1 MAGFPFMRQAEAFLS
16 SLPFILLLAVFI
28 LPCPM
33 SAAAKPRPAIAFVHL
48 LLPPGG
54 EPHASPAGWIGSLD
68 RARDTLESLR
78 IPTIVSS
85 ASPGNAEDL
94 NELSEMDPEV
104 LITTSP
110 LLYAA
115 ACDVAKRSPNTVFF
129 ACTDETVHDNMSG
142 FQART
147 YEAHY
152 LAGLIAGALSEDGVI
167 GYLANDPYQ
176 SKASRLRNAN
186 AFTLGAQ
193 KSKAAIRVLYAP
205 GNDPDEELKTL
216 IAPGPISS
224 IWNGHSRPLWSACA
238 NIRCAMWG
246 RRAVPSILYASPRR
260 NGNGAM
266 PSEICS
272 RRYVSASGGRATSLT
287 ASKKASWGLSPF
299 ARPYP
304 KPCGF
309 VSARRRRPSVTGLPH
324 SRGLSAMFPGPC
336 ALRKGASR
344 MTQPCAAWTG
354 ESKGWSL
361 FRSHRTAYKGKGFK
375 DARSRGK
382 AFYEGHHPFSNA
394 SASFTSSTGKRA

>member
-1 MAGFPFMRQAEAFLS
+1 MAGFPFMRQAETFLS

-54 EPHASPAGWIGSLD
+54 EPHASPTGWIGSLD

-78 IPTIVSS
+78 IP
-85 ASPGNAEDL
+85 
-94 NELSEMDPEV
+94 
-104 LITTSP
+104 TTSP

-216 IAPGPISS
+216 IAAGADIVDLERALPSLVERLRE
-224 IWNGHSRPLWSACA
+224 HS
-238 NIRCAMWG
+238 
-246 RRAVPSILYASPRR
+246 V
-260 NGNGAM
+260 
-266 PSEICS
+266 
-272 RRYVSASGGRATSLT
+272 RYVGTAGRTVDPLCLAAPEWEWSNAFGDLLT
-287 ASKKASWGLSPF
+287 QVRFGIWRPRNVSYGIKEGVVGLSPF
-299 ARPYP
+299 
-304 KPCGF
+304 
-309 VSARRRRPSVTGLPH
+309 
-324 SRGLSAMFPGPC
+324 GP
-336 ALRKGASR
+336 AVPETVRVRVREAKEAIRNGASPFEGPVR
-344 MTQPCAAWTG
+344 DVSG
-354 ESKGWSL
+354 SL
-361 FRSHRTAYKGKGFK
+361 RIAEGSVPD
-375 DARSRGK
+375 DATLRGMDWRVQGL
-382 AFYEGHHPFSNA
+382 EPLPLTPDGL
-394 SASFTSSTGKRA
+394 

>member
-216 IAPGPISS
+216 IAAGADIVDLERALPSLVERLRE
-224 IWNGHSRPLWSACA
+224 HS
-238 NIRCAMWG
+238 
-246 RRAVPSILYASPRR
+246 V
-260 NGNGAM
+260 
-266 PSEICS
+266 
-272 RRYVSASGGRATSLT
+272 RYVGTAAGSTSRQLIESSSPSALFTS
-287 ASKKASWGLSPF
+287 SKQCL
-299 ARPYP
+299 RR
-304 KPCGF
+304 
-309 VSARRRRPSVTGLPH
+309 SAHAGTFRHLEAEQRLLRHQRRRRGAFPLRPGRTRNRAGSCP
-324 SRGLSAMFPGPC
+324 RG
-336 ALRKGASR
+336 
-344 MTQPCAAWTG
+344 
-354 ESKGWSL
+354 
-361 FRSHRTAYKGKGFK
+361 
-375 DARSRGK
+375 
-382 AFYEGHHPFSNA
+382 EGGHP
-394 SASFTSSTGKRA
+394 

>member
-1 MAGFPFMRQAEAFLS
+1 MAGFPFMRQAEAFRS

-216 IAPGPISS
+216 IAAGADIVDLERALPSLVERLRE
-224 IWNGHSRPLWSACA
+224 HS
-238 NIRCAMWG
+238 
-246 RRAVPSILYASPRR
+246 V
-260 NGNGAM
+260 
-266 PSEICS
+266 
-272 RRYVSASGGRATSLT
+272 RYVGTAGRTVDPLCLAAPEWEWSNAFGDLLT
-287 ASKKASWGLSPF
+287 QVRFGIWRPRNVSYGIKEGVVGLSPF
-299 ARPYP
+299 GPAVPETVRVRVREA
-304 KPCGF
+304 KEAIRNGA
-309 VSARRRRPSVTGLPH
+309 SH

-361 FRSHRTAYKGKGFK
+361 FRSHRTADKGKGFK

>member
-1 MAGFPFMRQAEAFLS
+1 MAGFPFMKQAEAFRS

-33 SAAAKPRPAIAFVHL
+33 SAVAKPRPAIAFVHL

-85 ASPGNAEDL
+85 VPPGNAEDL

-152 LAGLIAGALSEDGVI
+152 LAGLIAGALSENGVI

-176 SKASRLRNAN
+176 SKTSRLRNAN

-205 GNDPDEELKTL
+205 GNAPDEELKTL
-216 IAPGPISS
+216 IAAGADIVDLERALPSLVERLRE
-224 IWNGHSRPLWSACA
+224 HS
-238 NIRCAMWG
+238 
-246 RRAVPSILYASPRR
+246 V
-260 NGNGAM
+260 
-266 PSEICS
+266 
-272 RRYVSASGGRATSLT
+272 RYVGTAGRTVDPLCLAAPEWEWSNAFGDLLT
-287 ASKKASWGLSPF
+287 QVRFGIWRPRNVSYGIKEGVVGLSPF
-299 ARPYP
+299 GPAVPETVRVRVREA
-304 KPCGF
+304 KEAIRNG
-309 VSARRRRPSVTGLPH
+309 VSP
-324 SRGLSAMFPGPC
+324 FEGPVRDVSG
-336 ALRKGASR
+336 ALRIAEGSV
-344 MTQPCAAWTG
+344 PD
-354 ESKGWSL
+354 
-361 FRSHRTAYKGKGFK
+361 
-375 DARSRGK
+375 DATLRGMDWRVQGL
-382 AFYEGHHPFSNA
+382 EPLPLTPDGL
-394 SASFTSSTGKRA
+394 

>member
-216 IAPGPISS
+216 IAAGADIVDLERALPSLVERLRE
-224 IWNGHSRPLWSACA
+224 HSVP
-238 NIRCAMWG
+238 
-246 RRAVPSILYASPRR
+246 RRAGMGMEQCLRR
-260 NGNGAM
+260 
-266 PSEICS
+266 
-272 RRYVSASGGRATSLT
+272 SAHAGTFRHLEAAQRL
-287 ASKKASWGLSPF
+287 L
-299 ARPYP
+299 RHQ
-304 KPCGF
+304 
-309 VSARRRRPSVTGLPH
+309 RRRRGAFPLRPGRTRNRAGSCP
-324 SRGLSAMFPGPC
+324 RG
-336 ALRKGASR
+336 
-344 MTQPCAAWTG
+344 
-354 ESKGWSL
+354 
-361 FRSHRTAYKGKGFK
+361 
-375 DARSRGK
+375 
-382 AFYEGHHPFSNA
+382 EGGHP
-394 SASFTSSTGKRA
+394 